1 MEHLS
6 WALESSQEAGEATP
20 LAPHGVAKFRRGGG
34 GAGVMS
40 AEAPQAGWAGHVVG
54 APETRF
60 RRENRSSNG
69 ADWKM
74 GEKVCFGE

>member
-1 MEHLS
+1 M
-6 WALESSQEAGEATP
+6 
-20 LAPHGVAKFRRGGG
+20 AKFRGGGG

-40 AEAPQAGWAGHVVG
+40 AEALQAGWAGRVVG
-54 APETRF
+54 APETRS
-60 RRENRSSNG
+60 RRENRSSKG